1 LVIYEATTHKITV
14 KVEPSFMEDESQPLR
29 DQYFWAYSV
38 EIYNGGNRS
47 VQLISRHW
55 KITDSTGGVQ
65 EVKGSGVVGEQPT
78 IEPGESFRYTSG
90 APLRTPSG
98 IMLGWYSMESDDGES
113 FDVVIPA
120 FSLDSPY
127 TANRPN

>member
-1 LVIYEATTHKITV
+1 MIYEATTHKITV